1 MGFSA
6 QALGE
11 AFLSSPL
18 GASELIVGL
27 LVGRRSSPSP
37 QKVWFLIKAGMPGDG
52 TSPSTVDVR
61 DLCGCVSC
69 LD

>member
-1 MGFSA
+1 MQDVMGFSA

-27 LVGRRSSPSP
+27 LVATTFVAFVAKSLVPHQDRHVWSRHEPS
-37 QKVWFLIKAGMPGDG
+37 D
-52 TSPSTVDVR
+52 R
-61 DLCGCVSC
+61 
-69 LD
+69 

>member
-1 MGFSA
+1 MQNALGFWA

-27 LVGRRSSPSP
+27 LVAMTFVAFAANSVAPHHGGQVWRRDEAS
-37 QKVWFLIKAGMPGDG
+37 DH
-52 TSPSTVDVR
+52 
-61 DLCGCVSC
+61 
-69 LD
+69 

>member
-27 LVGRRSSPSP
+27 LVAATFFAFAAKSLAPHQGKYPLKGHDPSNH
-37 QKVWFLIKAGMPGDG
+37 
-52 TSPSTVDVR
+52 
-61 DLCGCVSC
+61 
-69 LD
+69 

>member
-27 LVGRRSSPSP
+27 LVATTFFAFAAKSLASHQGRHAWGRHEP
-37 QKVWFLIKAGMPGDG
+37 FH
-52 TSPSTVDVR
+52 R
-61 DLCGCVSC
+61 
-69 LD
+69 